1 MRKNIFFLILI
12 LLSNSLLAQIPI
24 GSFRAHLPFYGFNS
38 VAVAPDVIYASNES
52 GVMYYDKT
60 DGSKGFWTKVEGLSE
75 TRLSCIFYEK
85 NSHLLVIGY
94 QSGNLDFISDDGK
107 IRNLSDIK
115 NKPMTGS
122 KKILNIY

>member
-38 VAVAPDVIYASNES
+38 VAVAPDVIYTSNES

-60 DGSKGFWTKVEGLSE
+60 DGSKGFWTKVE
-75 TRLSCIFYEK
+75 
-85 NSHLLVIGY
+85 
-94 QSGNLDFISDDGK
+94 
-107 IRNLSDIK
+107 
-115 NKPMTGS
+115 
-122 KKILNIY
+122 